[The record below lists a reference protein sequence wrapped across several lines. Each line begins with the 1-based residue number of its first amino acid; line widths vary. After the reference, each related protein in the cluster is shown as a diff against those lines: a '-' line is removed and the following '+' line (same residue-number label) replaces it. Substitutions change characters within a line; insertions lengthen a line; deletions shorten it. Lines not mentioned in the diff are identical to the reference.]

1 MPLEGLWWTDY
12 YRPMEKKLAELRLK
26 YQGNSKAQKLFD
38 TFDKDL
44 EMYRKYSAWYGYG
57 FYIMRRTH

>member
-44 EMYRKYSAWYGYG
+44 EMYRKYSAWYG
-57 FYIMRRTH
+57 